1 MNAEQEFAEL
11 MRDPWF
17 ARGYETRK
25 EVMGAR
31 AVERDQTTRLN
42 DPFQRPMWEFGVR
55 AYGMLW
61 TRPGLSRRDR
71 SIATL
76 SAMVANQ
83 TLDELKVHTR
93 NAVNNGLSAAEISEV
108 LLHAAIYSGFPKAT
122 AAFRIA
128 REVLEEPE
136 TKKLAEENARK
147 VQANP

>member
-17 ARGYETRK
+17 AQGYQIRK
-25 EVMGAR
+25 EVMGAS
-31 AVERDQTTRLN
+31 AVERDQERRLN
-42 DPFQRPMWEFGVR
+42 DEFQRPMWEFGVR

-61 TRPGLSRRDR
+61 SRPGLSRRER

-93 NAVNNGLSAAEISEV
+93 NAVHSGLTAAEISEV
-108 LLHAAIYSGFPKAT
+108 LLHGAVYSGFPKAT
-122 AAFRIA
+122 AAFRVA
-128 REVLEEPE
+128 SEVLNEPE
-136 TKKLAEENARK
+136 TKRRAEENARK
-147 VQANP
+147 APK

>member
-1 MNAEQEFAEL
+1 MDADKELAEL
-11 MRDPWF
+11 MKDPWF
-17 ARGYETRK
+17 AQGYQTRK
-25 EVMGAR
+25 EVMGEA
-31 AVERDQTTRLN
+31 AVARDQTTRLN
-42 DPFQRPMWEFGVR
+42 DEFQRPMWEFGVR

-61 TRPGLSRRDR
+61 TRPGLTRRDR

-93 NAVNNGLSAAEISEV
+93 NAVNNGLTAAEIREV

-128 REVLEEPE
+128 REVLDEPE
-136 TKKLAEENARK
+136 TRKLAEENARRA
-147 VQANP
+147 QMR